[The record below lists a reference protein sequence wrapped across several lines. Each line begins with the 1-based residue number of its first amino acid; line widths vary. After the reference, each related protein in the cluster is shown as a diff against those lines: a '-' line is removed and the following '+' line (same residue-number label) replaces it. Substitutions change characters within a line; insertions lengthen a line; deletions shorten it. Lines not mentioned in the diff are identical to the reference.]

1 MEVLE
6 HCMTTG
12 IEAML
17 VQAQL
22 RWSGH
27 LVHMSDTRLPTL
39 KKAIFY
45 SQLASGSRPSGHP
58 VKWYKM
64 HWTKIYSG
72 ATQTQQPGKQ
82 LHKIDRC
89 GEPPASLSH
98 FEHRRIS
105 DLQLKREK
113 EEDWCHD
120 NFSDLQST
128 SVDMDVLPPSDFTH
142 TWELTSANCSSLN
155 SMGDS
160 NTHFLNDTKNILTFK
175 LQMHYSQCLL
185 YENEVNKKSIAEHR
199 VGNRFYDRTCISL

>member
-1 MEVLE
+1 VKHGPFTDITYTAWTSFTSDVHCLRQITGKNGKIPNMEVLE

-64 HWTKIYSG
+64 H
-72 ATQTQQPGKQ
+72 
-82 LHKIDRC
+82 
-89 GEPPASLSH
+89 
-98 FEHRRIS
+98 
-105 DLQLKREK
+105 
-113 EEDWCHD
+113 
-120 NFSDLQST
+120 
-128 SVDMDVLPPSDFTH
+128 
-142 TWELTSANCSSLN
+142 
-155 SMGDS
+155 
-160 NTHFLNDTKNILTFK
+160 
-175 LQMHYSQCLL
+175 
-185 YENEVNKKSIAEHR
+185 
-199 VGNRFYDRTCISL
+199 